1 LIVNARAVPAETVC
15 RNGIAGSDGLTFYI
29 VSARQIVLSCKVEQM
44 TSGNQRQDTIPAT
57 QRKAF
62 DNEAL
67 TRGSDRELR
76 LNFKQAAILAAV
88 PITATS
94 GNTLLALGMRQVGRI
109 GVHNWQLLFSA
120 LINPYILAGILL
132 LIGFFS
138 SYLFA
143 LSWAD
148 LTYVIPTTSFGYILV
163 PLISHFVLNESISQY
178 RWMGIVLISCG
189 VVIGAHGPLRSSSLP
204 GHEGIR

>member
-1 LIVNARAVPAETVC
+1 
-15 RNGIAGSDGLTFYI
+15 
-29 VSARQIVLSCKVEQM
+29 
-44 TSGNQRQDTIPAT
+44 
-57 QRKAF
+57 
-62 DNEAL
+62 
-67 TRGSDRELR
+67 
-76 LNFKQAAILAAV
+76 
-88 PITATS
+88 
-94 GNTLLALGMRQVGRI
+94 
-109 GVHNWQLLFSA
+109 VHNWQLLFSA

-178 RWMGIVLISCG
+178 RWMGIVIICCG
-189 VVIGAHGPLRSSSLP
+189 VVIGARGPVRTSLLP
-204 GHEGIR
+204 GDEGIR

>member
-1 LIVNARAVPAETVC
+1 
-15 RNGIAGSDGLTFYI
+15 
-29 VSARQIVLSCKVEQM
+29 VEQM
-44 TSGNQRQDTIPAT
+44 TSGNQRQNTISSTPP
-57 QRKAF
+57 KAS
-62 DNEAL
+62 DKEAL
-67 TRGSDRELR
+67 TRDSADDLR
-76 LNFKQAAILAAV
+76 LNFKKAAILAAV

-109 GVHNWQLLFSA
+109 GVHNWQLLFTA
-120 LINPYILAGILL
+120 LINPYIVAGVLL

-138 SYLFA
+138 TYLLA

-178 RWMGIVLISCG
+178 RWMGIGLICCG
-189 VVIGAHGPLRSSSLP
+189 VVIGARGPVRSSLLP
-204 GHEGIR
+204 GREGVR